1 MSVHGLCG
9 QGLKGLA
16 KGSLAAEARRG
27 RGRAARFLSALAG
40 KRTALSPVPLPVFPD
55 GEDAG
60 KKEAF
65 LRRMCCMAPEI
76 GEGLWRLPG
85 FGGSSGCDRLRD
97 IVPFSGRFRKR
108 PAGGSGEKGPVPGK
122 MEERRGGPDR
132 SVAEVF
138 VWRPAPGKDGKRR
151 TACPAFFCGQA
162 ATSGGKQNGGR
173 QCIRFG
179 KPEASGCGPVAEN
192 SRKKGF
198 MA

>member
-1 MSVHGLCG
+1 MVVPKGVLCNKRRG
-9 QGLKGLA
+9 QKRVRSRTLRQGLKGLA

-97 IVPFSGRFRKR
+97 IVPFSGPVPEKAGRRIGREGAGTGENGGKAGRPRPVCRGSLCLAPCPRQGRKAAYSLSGVLLR
-108 PAGGSGEKGPVPGK
+108 AGGDIRGE
-122 MEERRGGPDR
+122 
-132 SVAEVF
+132 A
-138 VWRPAPGKDGKRR
+138 KRR
-151 TACPAFFCGQA
+151 ETVH
-162 ATSGGKQNGGR
+162 
-173 QCIRFG
+173 
-179 KPEASGCGPVAEN
+179 PVW
-192 SRKKGF
+192 
-198 MA
+198 